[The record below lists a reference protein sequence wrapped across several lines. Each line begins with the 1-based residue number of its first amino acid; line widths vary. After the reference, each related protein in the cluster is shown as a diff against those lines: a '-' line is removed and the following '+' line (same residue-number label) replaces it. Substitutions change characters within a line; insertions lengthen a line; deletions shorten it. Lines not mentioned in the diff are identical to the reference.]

1 MNAFMVWSQIERR
14 KICEMQPDMHNAEIS
29 KRLGRRWKLLSD
41 EERQPFIEEA
51 ERLRLMHLQEYPD
64 YKYRPRKKSLKSSKQ
79 SSSSSSPSSSTSS
92 SPCSNS
98 SSRPRKMLKKS
109 SAVAAI
115 KLMHH
120 KDTNNNR
127 SGGHNSLLGAA
138 THLTSGSE
146 RHHMLGATLGCTNSA
161 NGASVIGTSTS
172 ATSLAASHKS
182 KGDGAPL
189 FRRNGIIQTS
199 TLSSVDVAK
208 FPYRFTI
215 GPTSRKERSAA
226 DQLLEARSM
235 SAQAKVPSSPSCETP
250 DSPESATFYDDST
263 FASCI
268 LGGGGTTAS
277 SPTAGATCTSLG
289 GHQRSAATLLEEA
302 CEMRRRCT
310 TPTTIIVPIKKEIC
324 FSPSGLLLKADS
336 EEDLLVAA
344 ATKDDAIEVDVIDD
358 DDAAFLQDCT
368 FIKSEPDDCESESA
382 AIGPVGE
389 NPSLADLDSLTDLLQ
404 IPNDFKMELGVDD
417 LPSTGLEAATSHCN
431 GATHL
436 EFNCNGEMTE
446 MLSDIGVTNDWVDYT
461 FSNLITPSS

>member
-14 KICEMQPDMHNAEIS
+14 KICELQPDMHNAEIS

-64 YKYRPRKKSLKSSKQ
+64 YKYRPRKKSLKTCKQSSLSPS
-79 SSSSSSPSSSTSS
+79 SSSSSSPCST
-92 SPCSNS
+92 S

-127 SGGHNSLLGAA
+127 SGGHNSLLSAA
-138 THLTSGSE
+138 AHLTTSE
-146 RHHMLGATLGCTNSA
+146 HHHMVGVMGGATTSSTV
-161 NGASVIGTSTS
+161 NGATAIGSSTS

-182 KGDGAPL
+182 KGDCTPL

-215 GPTSRKERSAA
+215 GPTSRKERAV
-226 DQLLEARSM
+226 DQLLDARSM
-235 SAQAKVPSSPSCETP
+235 SVQAKVPSSPSCETP

-263 FASCI
+263 IASCI
-268 LGGGGTTAS
+268 LNGSS
-277 SPTAGATCTSLG
+277 SPTGGATYTSLTSN
-289 GHQRSAATLLEEA
+289 HHRNSALLEEA

-310 TPTTIIVPIKKEIC
+310 TPTTTIIVPIKKEIC
-324 FSPSGLLLKADS
+324 FSPSGLLMKADS
-336 EEDLLVAA
+336 EEDLLAA
-344 ATKDDAIEVDVIDD
+344 AKDDTIEVDVIDD
-358 DDAAFLQDCT
+358 DDAFLQDCT

-389 NPSLADLDSLTDLLQ
+389 NTSLADLDSLTDLLQ